1 VFSLEFCNFAHIN
14 VFYAQNRNKQMATK
28 QTHAFQTEVSQ
39 LLHLMIH
46 SLYSNKEIFLRE
58 LVSNASDAVDKLKFE
73 SLSNDALVEGKEE
86 LQIHVQVNKDAGT
99 ITISDNGIG
108 MTQDEVMENIG
119 TIANS
124 GTKKF
129 LQSLDEKQAEDS
141 NLIGQFGVGFYSA
154 FIVADEVTLTTRKAG
169 DDKTDGTVW
178 SSAGKGEYS
187 LETTTVEDFG
197 TSVTLHIK
205 DDEKEFLDD
214 YRLRNIISKYSDHIT
229 VPILMVKASEEASDE
244 IEYETVNKANAFWT
258 QDKKDLKQE
267 DYDEFYKSLT
277 YDFEAPLTQ
286 LHNRVEGNLDYTS
299 LLFIPSKAPFDMWEP
314 KRKGGI
320 KLYAKRVFIMEDNE
334 NLMPMYLRFIKGVI
348 DTADLSL
355 NVSREILQGNKVV
368 DTIRKASVS
377 RILKELEKMAKNKP
391 EKYATFWKEFGM
403 VMKEGVVEDF
413 SNKDKIAG
421 LLRFATTQS
430 EGEDQSVSLADY
442 IERMGKDQKDIY
454 YVTAETYA
462 AAKGSPHLE
471 IFKQKDIEVLLLSD
485 RVDEWM
491 VNNFT
496 EFEGKNLKS
505 IAKGDLEN
513 LDSVEE
519 KKEKEKAAKGFKKT
533 LTAMQK
539 ILDNQVKEVKIS
551 NRLSESPS
559 CLVADENEMGGNMER
574 IMASL
579 GQDVP
584 ETKPILEINPAHP
597 LVKKLK
603 TKVDEDL
610 VNVLFDQAVLSEGGQ
625 LKDPAEF
632 VKRMNKL
639 IN

>member
-1 VFSLEFCNFAHIN
+1 MTAKSA
-14 VFYAQNRNKQMATK
+14 KTK
-28 QTHAFQTEVSQ
+28 STKKTHAFQTEVSQ

-58 LVSNASDAVDKLKFE
+58 LISNASDAIDKLKFE
-73 SLSNDALVEGKEE
+73 SLSNDKLVEGKEE
-86 LQIHVQVNKDAGT
+86 LQIHVSADKDAGT
-99 ITISDNGIG
+99 VTISDNGIG

-124 GTKKF
+124 GTQKF
-129 LQSLDEKQAEDS
+129 LKNLDEKQAQDS

-154 FIVADEVTLTTRKAG
+154 FIVADEVTLSTRKAG
-169 DDKTDGTVW
+169 DAKTKGTVW
-178 SSAGKGEYS
+178 SSKGKGEYS
-187 LETTTVEDFG
+187 LETTKVEDFG
-197 TSVTLHIK
+197 TTITLHIK
-205 DDEKEFLDD
+205 KEEKEFLDD
-214 YRLRNIISKYSDHIT
+214 YRLRSIISKYSDHIT
-229 VPILMVKASEEASDE
+229 IPIMMIKPSEDDKE
-244 IEYETVNKANAFWT
+244 IEYESVNKANAFWT
-258 QDKKDLKQE
+258 QDKKSLKQE

-277 YDFEAPLTQ
+277 YDFEGPLTQ
-286 LHNRVEGNLDYTS
+286 LHNKVEGKLDYTS
-299 LLFIPSKAPFDMWEP
+299 LLFIPKKAPFDMWEP

-334 NLMPMYLRFIKGVI
+334 ELMPLYLRFIKGVI

-355 NVSREILQGNKVV
+355 NVSREILQSNKVV
-368 DTIRKASVS
+368 DAIRKASVS
-377 RILKELEKMAKNKP
+377 RVLKELEKMAKNKP
-391 EKYATFWKEFGM
+391 EKYAEFWKEFGM
-403 VMKEGVVEDF
+403 VMKEGVVEDS
-413 SNKDKIAG
+413 SNKDKIAS
-421 LLRFATTQS
+421 LLRFTTTKS
-430 EGEDQSVSLADY
+430 DGEDQTVSLADY
-442 IERMGKDQKDIY
+442 IERMSKDQKDIY

-491 VNNFT
+491 VNNFN

-505 IAKGDLEN
+505 IAKGDLEG
-513 LDSVEE
+513 LDSKAE

-533 LTAMQK
+533 LKEMQK
-539 ILDNQVKEVKIS
+539 ILDSQVKEVKVS
-551 NRLSESPS
+551 SRLSESPS

-584 ETKPILEINPAHP
+584 ETKPILEINPTHP
-597 LVKKLK
+597 LVEKLK
-603 TKVDEDL
+603 TKVDEDI
-610 VNVLFDQAVLSEGGQ
+610 VRVLFDQAVLAEGGQ

-639 IN
+639 IK

>member
-1 VFSLEFCNFAHIN
+1 
-14 VFYAQNRNKQMATK
+14 MTTK
-28 QTHAFQTEVSQ
+28 QTHSFQTEVSQ

-73 SLSNDALVEGKEE
+73 SLSNDALVEGKETLE
-86 LQIHVQVNKDAGT
+86 VHIDIDKKAGT
-99 ITISDNGIG
+99 ITITDNGIG
-108 MTQDEVMENIG
+108 MTEAEVMENIG

-129 LQSLDEKQAEDS
+129 LQNLDEKQAEDS
-141 NLIGQFGVGFYSA
+141 NLIGQFGVGFYSS
-154 FIVADEVTLTTRKAG
+154 FIVADEVVLTTRKAG
-169 DDKTDGTVW
+169 DDKENGTIW
-178 SSAGKGEYS
+178 ASKGEGEYS
-187 LETTTVEDFG
+187 LETATVENFG

-205 DDEKEFLDD
+205 KEEKEFLDD
-214 YRLRNIISKYSDHIT
+214 YRLRSIISKYSDHIT
-229 VPILMVKASEEASDE
+229 VPIMMVKPTEEDADT

-258 QDKKDLKQE
+258 QDKRNLKQE

-286 LHNRVEGNLDYTS
+286 LHNRVEGKLEYTS

-314 KRKGGI
+314 KLKGGI

-334 NLMPMYLRFIKGVI
+334 DLMPMYLRFVKGVI

-355 NVSREILQGNKVV
+355 NVSREILQGSKVV

-413 SNKDKIAG
+413 SNKDKIAS
-421 LLRFATTQS
+421 LLRFSTTKS
-430 EGEDQSVSLADY
+430 EGEDQTVSLADY
-442 IERMGKDQKDIY
+442 IERMSKDQKDIY
-454 YVTAETYA
+454 YVTAETHS

-471 IFKQKDIEVLLLSD
+471 IFKEKDIEVLLLSD

-491 VNNFT
+491 VNNFN
-496 EFEGKNLKS
+496 EFEGKMLKS
-505 IAKGDLEN
+505 IAKGDLGD
-513 LDSVEE
+513 LDSKEE
-519 KKEKEKAAKGFKKT
+519 KEEKEKAAKDFKKT

-539 ILDNQVKEVKIS
+539 ILEKQVKEVKIS

-559 CLVADENEMGGNMER
+559 CLIADENEMGGNMER

-584 ETKPILEINPAHP
+584 ETKPILEINPTHP

-603 TKVDEDL
+603 TKMNEDL